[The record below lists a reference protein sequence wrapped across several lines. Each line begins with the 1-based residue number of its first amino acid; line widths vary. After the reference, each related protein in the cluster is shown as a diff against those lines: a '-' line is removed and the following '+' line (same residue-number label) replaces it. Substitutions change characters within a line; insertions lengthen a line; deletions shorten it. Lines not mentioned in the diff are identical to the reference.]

1 MFFDIIC
8 SCYIEA
14 ILIQPF
20 FSSCKKP
27 TKQKK
32 NPLQDIFCL
41 YTVSKSTQEKKSVM
55 SLRPLQIPF
64 FSRHLSVTPLVLGE
78 FLSGKVLISHL
89 GTE

>member
-20 FSSCKKP
+20 FFPLAKNQP
-27 TKQKK
+27 NKK
-32 NPLQDIFCL
+32 NPPQDIFCL
-41 YTVSKSTQEKKSVM
+41 YTVSKNTQEKKSVM
-55 SLRPLQIPF
+55 SLCPLQIPF

-89 GTE
+89 GME